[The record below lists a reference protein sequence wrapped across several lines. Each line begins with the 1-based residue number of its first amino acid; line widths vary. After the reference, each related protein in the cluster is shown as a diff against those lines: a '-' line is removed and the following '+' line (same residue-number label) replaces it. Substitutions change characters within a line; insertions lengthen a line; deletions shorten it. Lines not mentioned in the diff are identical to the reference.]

1 MSRATEMPAPKLADK
16 IAAKSPA
23 VLRAMKAVADRS
35 QGQSEAAA
43 LRDEMLAL
51 RDHLRSADLR
61 EGLAAFA
68 AKRKPV
74 FTGR

>member
-1 MSRATEMPAPKLADK
+1 MCGIAGVLYADPNRPV
-16 IAAKSPA
+16 SPA

-35 QGQSEAAA
+35 LDQSAAAA
-43 LRDEMLAL
+43 LRDEMHTL
-51 RDHLRSADLR
+51 RNHLRSADLR
-61 EGLAAFA
+61 EGLAAFT